1 MIILIIFIIF
11 IFFYI
16 KHNEKKKERIQ
27 KEYEEKQQ
35 QLEKQR
41 QKQEQYIQERKNE
54 FLSTLLSITFYKPKI
69 YKEKNKRKYLKDFQT
84 IVYQNIRKSTKEFDL
99 ENFIVLDIE
108 TTGLKPATDEIIEI
122 SMIKFI
128 DANPTECLTTL
139 IKPKK
144 EIPYEA
150 TKINNITNDMV
161 KDSPSISYIIN
172 DFNEFIRGYNI
183 VGYNLE
189 FDLKFL
195 HCNGIDLFTE
205 KRKFYDCLLLT
216 RKYFKYVTDSFK
228 LDNITQICNIYR
240 PNNHR
245 ATEDALATGII
256 FRDIGKKYLK
266 ELEN

>member
-1 MIILIIFIIF
+1 MIIVIILIIFV
-11 IFFYI
+11 FFYVRYYKRKQQLLQEEYENKQQKLKQEYERQQQYI
-16 KHNEKKKERIQ
+16 KERQ
-27 KEYEEKQQ
+27 D
-35 QLEKQR
+35 
-41 QKQEQYIQERKNE
+41 E
-54 FLSTLLSITFYKPKI
+54 FLSTLLDIQFYKPKI
-69 YKEKNKRKYLKDFQT
+69 YIEKTKRNYLKDFPD
-84 IVYQNIRKSTKEFDL
+84 VKYKNITKTTKEFDL
-99 ENFIVLDIE
+99 ENFIVIDVE
-108 TTGLKPATDEIIEI
+108 TTGLKPATDEILEI

-128 DANPTECLTTL
+128 DANPVECLSTL

-144 EIPYEA
+144 DISYEA
-150 TKINNITNDMV
+150 TRINHITNDMV
-161 KDSPSISYIIN
+161 KDCPIIYN
-172 DFNEFIRGYNI
+172 IIPDFNKFIEGYNI

-195 HCNGIDLFTE
+195 HCNGIDFFSE

-216 RKYFKYVTDSFK
+216 RKYFKYMTDSFK

-266 ELEN
+266 ELEY